1 MTTRLL
7 GRSVGRVIFYLGP
20 PNVYKRGSQFGSET
34 VAQYK
39 TLPSFPGLARS
50 SLAVRNPRI
59 LYYKRQTRKAW
70 KRGFLVLKKNT
81 FSYLFEAVYIAIVN
95 QLIIWLGGGTCM
107 SIVSGVALASSPGP
121 WGRG

>member
-20 PNVYKRGSQFGSET
+20 SNVYKRGSQFGSET

-50 SLAVRNPRI
+50 SLAVRNPAVT
-59 LYYKRQTRKAW
+59 KTRDGTG
-70 KRGFLVLKKNT
+70 RD
-81 FSYLFEAVYIAIVN
+81 E
-95 QLIIWLGGGTCM
+95 GGT
-107 SIVSGVALASSPGP
+107 SRPVPPTKI
-121 WGRG
+121 RD